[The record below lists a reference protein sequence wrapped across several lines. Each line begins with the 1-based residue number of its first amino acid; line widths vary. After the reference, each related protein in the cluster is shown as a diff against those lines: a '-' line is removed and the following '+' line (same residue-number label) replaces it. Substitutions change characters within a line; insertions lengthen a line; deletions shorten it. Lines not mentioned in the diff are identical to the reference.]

1 MEQHILEW
9 ELCCLG
15 RGSMIKVIGNDAFLN
30 FINLNNALLN
40 NFSEKQIN
48 IFVIDKNK
56 EIENLVINKSYK
68 NNENNI

>member
-1 MEQHILEW
+1 
-9 ELCCLG
+9 
-15 RGSMIKVIGNDAFLN
+15 MIKVIGNDAFLN